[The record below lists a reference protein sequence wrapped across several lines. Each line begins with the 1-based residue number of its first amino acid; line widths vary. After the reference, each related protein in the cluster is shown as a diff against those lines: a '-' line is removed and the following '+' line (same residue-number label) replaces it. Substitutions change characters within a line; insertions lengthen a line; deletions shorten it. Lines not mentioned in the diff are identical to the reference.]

1 MDRAVSAAP
10 SGWIDALSGNS
21 FSGFTADVVST
32 HTEPLS
38 VREGGRGVGFI
49 WGSRKAITNSLS
61 HPNHVHGGFP
71 WHTNSYSLILCVS
84 LRVCVLS
91 MWWIFTL
98 NMTRKLQNTVNT
110 QFFTLV
116 YDMLRKRAPNYGLW
130 FVWKIKWIA
139 ISNLVM
145 LQNSYKINWD
155 LKASPKSSLF
165 KVASWQRG
173 HLGHC
178 EALLSVTLMSDTL
191 EKKVCTRLVSSCWRF
206 LIAWTY
212 FQRGFT
218 KNFFAVALVA
228 SRLLLLHIVC
238 MAGANLSANSWRL
251 LSK

>member
-130 FVWKIKWIA
+130 FVWKIKWTA

-145 LQNSYKINWD
+145 LQNSYKLNWD

-165 KVASWQRG
+165 KQ
-173 HLGHC
+173 
-178 EALLSVTLMSDTL
+178 
-191 EKKVCTRLVSSCWRF
+191 VSSVSSVLATWPSRT
-206 LIAWTY
+206 LWSIIISHIDERHPGKKKSAPGWW
-212 FQRGFT
+212 
-218 KNFFAVALVA
+218 AVA
-228 SRLLLLHIVC
+228 
-238 MAGANLSANSWRL
+238 GGSW
-251 LSK
+251 

>member
-84 LRVCVLS
+84 LCVCVLS
-91 MWWIFTL
+91 MWCIFIL

-110 QFFTLV
+110 QRHSFSLSCTICWEKERRIMV
-116 YDMLRKRAPNYGLW
+116 CMKN
-130 FVWKIKWIA
+130 KME
-139 ISNLVM
+139 SNLVM

-165 KVASWQRG
+165 KVASW
-173 HLGHC
+173 
-178 EALLSVTLMSDTL
+178 
-191 EKKVCTRLVSSCWRF
+191 
-206 LIAWTY
+206 
-212 FQRGFT
+212 
-218 KNFFAVALVA
+218 
-228 SRLLLLHIVC
+228 
-238 MAGANLSANSWRL
+238 
-251 LSK
+251 

>member
-10 SGWIDALSGNS
+10 SGWIDTLSGNS

-91 MWWIFTL
+91 MWWIFIL

-110 QFFTLV
+110 QVFTLV

-145 LQNSYKINWD
+145 LQNSYKLNWD

-165 KVASWQRG
+165 KQ
-173 HLGHC
+173 
-178 EALLSVTLMSDTL
+178 
-191 EKKVCTRLVSSCWRF
+191 VSS
-206 LIAWTY
+206 
-212 FQRGFT
+212 
-218 KNFFAVALVA
+218 VSSVLVTWP
-228 SRLLLLHIVC
+228 SRTLWSIIISHTDERHPGKKSLHPVGEQLLEVSDSMNLFPKRRHYKLLC
-238 MAGANLSANSWRL
+238 SCFGC
-251 LSK
+251 

>member
-130 FVWKIKWIA
+130 FVWKIKWTA

-145 LQNSYKINWD
+145 LQNSYKLNWD

-165 KVASWQRG
+165 KQ
-173 HLGHC
+173 
-178 EALLSVTLMSDTL
+178 
-191 EKKVCTRLVSSCWRF
+191 VSSVSSVLATWPSRT
-206 LIAWTY
+206 LWSIIISHTDEWHPGKKKSAPGWW
-212 FQRGFT
+212 
-218 KNFFAVALVA
+218 AVA
-228 SRLLLLHIVC
+228 
-238 MAGANLSANSWRL
+238 GGSW
-251 LSK
+251 